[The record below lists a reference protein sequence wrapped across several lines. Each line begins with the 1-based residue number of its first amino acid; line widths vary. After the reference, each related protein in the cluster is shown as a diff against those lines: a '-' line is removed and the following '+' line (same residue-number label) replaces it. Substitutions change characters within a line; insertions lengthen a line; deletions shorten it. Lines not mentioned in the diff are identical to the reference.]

1 MIGARVAQALACGL
15 MLWPVAALAQSACSA
30 DANPLD
36 LSLKFKD
43 IHGKSVTLSDYKGK
57 VMVIDFWATWCPPCR
72 KEIPGLISLYDAYKS
87 RGLMVV
93 GVSMDDSMPDIRKF
107 AKKIGMN
114 YPILIGNG
122 HNDLEPAFGPLP
134 LPNAFVISRDG
145 KICFKHEGMTEKD
158 VLEHEIA
165 GLM

>member
-1 MIGARVAQALACGL
+1 MTGAKVAQVLACVL
-15 MLWPVAALAQSACSA
+15 LPAAAAAQTCSA
-30 DANPLD
+30 DAKPLN

-43 IHGKSVTLSDYKGK
+43 VQGKPVTLSDYKGK

-72 KEIPGLISLYDAYKS
+72 KEIPGLIALYDAYKA

-93 GVSMDDSMPDIRKF
+93 GVSMDDSTPDIRKF

-134 LPNAFVISRDG
+134 LPNSFVISRDG
-145 KICFKHEGMTEKD
+145 RICFRHEGMTEKAE
-158 VLEHEIA
+158 LEREIS
-165 GLM
+165 GLF